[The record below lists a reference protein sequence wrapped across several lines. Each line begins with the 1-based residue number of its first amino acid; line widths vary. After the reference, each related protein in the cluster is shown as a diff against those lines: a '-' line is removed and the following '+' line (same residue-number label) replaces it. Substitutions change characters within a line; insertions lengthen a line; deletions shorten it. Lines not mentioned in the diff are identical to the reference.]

1 MKSSNRE
8 MEVAVALSITLV
20 TGLSL
25 SSYAQE
31 PDNSHSNAPKHTS
44 GTHYALPATPIA

>member
-8 MEVAVALSITLV
+8 MKVAVALSITLIA
-20 TGLSL
+20 GLSL

-31 PDNSHSNAPKHTS
+31 PDNSHVQCP
-44 GTHYALPATPIA
+44 